1 MYIVNTSF
9 MVDPA
14 MHQQWLDLIRKHY
27 IPLIIERGYA
37 RPVFSRLITDSI
49 PEHFTYSI
57 QVEVPDIPAYNTLT
71 QEIFSEYTEI
81 AGPLFG
87 DRVLWF
93 TSLLKKE
100 DY

>member
-14 MHQQWLDLIRKHY
+14 VQTQWLDLVRKHY
-27 IPLIIERGYA
+27 IPLIIDRGFA
-37 RPVFSRLITDSI
+37 RPVFTRVVSEEIT
-49 PEHFTYSI
+49 EHFTYSS
-57 QVEVPDIPAYNTLT
+57 QTEAPDIPAYRVLT
-71 QEIFSEYTEI
+71 GEIFAEYAQI
-81 AGPLFG
+81 AAPLFG
-87 DRVLWF
+87 DKVVWF